1 MSTGRTV
8 VQQSVMLP
16 EQIVL
21 GILSKMTRLSINI
34 GTNMTLHQKL
44 VNKLNILKC
53 SCDRL
58 ICLEW
63 HSGPV

>member
-16 EQIVL
+16 EQIVV

-34 GTNMTLHQKL
+34 GTNDTSSKAGKQIKYFKMFL
-44 VNKLNILKC
+44 
-53 SCDRL
+53 
-58 ICLEW
+58 
-63 HSGPV
+63 